1 MSTLQNCW
9 TQSRTQAP
17 LYDQS
22 VVRWVIAFSGGA
34 DSTCLLHLISMLE
47 HQKPLLALHINHGL
61 HADANAWQAHCA
73 RQCQAL
79 DVAFES
85 ISVDVETTGSVEEN
99 ARRVRY
105 RAFESVLKPGDI
117 LLQAHHADDQVETVL
132 FNLLRGN
139 AAVGLLGMPAD
150 RPLGAG
156 RLYRPLLTVPKSEL
170 TAWCQE
176 QGLDWIED
184 DSNLDTTMDRSFLRH
199 SLLPVIERRWTGIRE
214 TLSQALERDIDA
226 RRLLADIA
234 KQDCR
239 MVSHRS
245 GLSIERL
252 RGLLPSRSENLLRYW
267 IRSCGF
273 PHPPQKMLPAL
284 RVAFLDSAQ
293 DAAPYTAWQ
302 NAEIRRYNGVMYI
315 NARKSMNLPSGDI
328 EFDGSAPL
336 DLGVGAVSVISRK
349 GTGIRKSN
357 QLVNIRFRS
366 GGEKIKIRGTNRK
379 LKKVLQENGVPPW
392 LRVHL
397 PLIFQDDQ
405 LIAVPGV
412 AAWNV
417 PPITASD
424 VQVDPDEEGTEFWFE
439 ENCIY
444 FQS

>member
-17 LYDQS
+17 LYEQS
-22 VVRWVIAFSGGA
+22 VVRWVMAFSGGA
-34 DSTCLLHLISMLE
+34 DSTCLLHLVSTLE

-73 RQCQAL
+73 HKCQAL

-139 AAVGLLGMPAD
+139 AAVGLLGMPAE
-150 RPLGAG
+150 RSLGAG

-176 QGLDWIED
+176 HGLDWIED
-184 DSNLDTTMDRSFLRH
+184 DSNLDTTMDRSLLRH
-199 SLLPVIERRWTGIRE
+199 SLLPIIERRWTGIRE

-234 KQDCR
+234 EEDRR
-239 MVSHRS
+239 MVSLRG

-252 RGLLPSRSENLLRYW
+252 RGLSPARSENLLRYW
-267 IRSCGF
+267 IRSYGF
-273 PHPPQKMLPAL
+273 PHPSKKMLQAL
-284 RVAFLDSAQ
+284 RVAFLDSAD
-293 DAAPYTAWQ
+293 DAAPYTVWR
-302 NAEIRRYNGVMYI
+302 NAEIRRYNGVIYI
-315 NARKSMNLPSGDI
+315 SARKDMNLPSGDI
-328 EFDGSAPL
+328 EFDGSATL
-336 DLGVGAVSVISRK
+336 DLGVGTISAISRK
-349 GTGIRKSN
+349 CTGIRKTD
-357 QLVNIRFRS
+357 QPVMIRFRR

-379 LKKVLQENGVPPW
+379 LKKVLQEQGVPPW

-405 LIAVPGV
+405 LIAVPGI

-424 VQVDPDEEGTEFWFE
+424 VQADPDEEGMEFWFE
-439 ENCIY
+439 EDCVY